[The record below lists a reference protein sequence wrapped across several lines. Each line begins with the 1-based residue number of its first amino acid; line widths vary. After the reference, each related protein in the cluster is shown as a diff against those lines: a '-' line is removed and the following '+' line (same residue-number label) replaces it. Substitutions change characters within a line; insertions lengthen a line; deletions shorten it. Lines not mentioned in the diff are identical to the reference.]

1 MQSNLHFRS
10 LIFLLLLVCWG
21 AKAQEDRVVPLSV
34 PAFRDTIKAPLLPPN
49 ILNDSVKT
57 DTVASAHASSST
69 ILDQIRYSAK
79 DYVRIS
85 QKEKKIYLYNEA
97 EIYYQDTEL
106 KAGIIVLDYTTNEVY
121 AGRIKDED
129 GNYSQLPFFKQ
140 ADNEVIPDSIRFNF
154 DTKRALIWNSRT
166 EQQAQVGAIGGGN
179 DAMKVLAERTKKEND
194 SVYFMRNGRLTTS
207 KDTIDPDY
215 FIRIRKAKFVPGKKI
230 IAGFSNMYLVQVPT
244 PIALPFAYFP
254 LTNNRTG
261 GLIFPTFTSDP
272 QRGYAIQNGG
282 YYFPISDYVDLTLT
296 GDFFTNGSY
305 GLRGRSIYKKRY
317 KYQGSV
323 DFRFE
328 NLITSQKGFED
339 YSRQTI
345 YNLQIQHS
353 QDSKANPYSRFSASV
368 NLGSSSY
375 FRNSANQVNLA
386 LTQNN
391 NLSSSISY
399 SKTFPAYPR
408 VDLSVTATHNQNTNT
423 EVINM
428 TLPTFQMNMERIF
441 PFAKRDGVKKG
452 ALQNINFQYSS
463 RAENRIQTVDSLFL
477 TGAMFDDARV
487 GARHTIPIN
496 TNFKVANYF
505 SVTVGGT
512 YEDVWTWETFER
524 GQNPDNTTSN
534 QEVVLDTISGFD
546 RYNRYGLS
554 ANIGT
559 TVYGDYRFKEGKRLQ
574 AIRHVMRPSLGWSY
588 TPSFEQFYDT
598 YTNLDGEEELYSRF
612 EGTLNGAP
620 SLNTSNS
627 VSFSLSNTIEAKV
640 MPKDSTET
648 EPKKISLLSN
658 LNFAT
663 SYNFEADSLKLAPLS
678 FNGGTALL
686 NNKLTINF
694 QGSLDPYAIDNNGRR
709 INTFNINNGGS
720 LFRLTRASVNLG
732 YSLNNETFKRK
743 DKDEEAEE
751 EEPTDLNDYRAASGG
766 RNDDLFGFGLDD
778 RDANYAFD
786 NENEDGDVDNP
797 IYGTAIPWDIRLAF
811 TSTYNNSN
819 RQNEFTNN
827 SLMFSGN
834 IQLSPRWKVRVSSG
848 YDFKNKGFNLTQ
860 LGFQRNLKSFDLRFN
875 WVPFGRN
882 ERWDFF
888 IGISSSILRDLK
900 WDQRSQRNLG
910 RR

>member
-1 MQSNLHFRS
+1 M
-10 LIFLLLLVCWG
+10 LLLVCWSLQ
-21 AKAQEDRVVPLSV
+21 AQEDRLIPLSV
-34 PAFRDTIKAPLLPPN
+34 PVYQDSLRGPLLPPN
-49 ILNDSVKT
+49 ILNDSIKA
-57 DTVASAHASSST
+57 DTIASKGPQNQSA

-79 DYVRIS
+79 DYVRLS
-85 QKEKKIYLYNEA
+85 QKDKKIYLYNEA

-121 AGRIKDED
+121 AGRIKDKD

-140 ADNEVIPDSIRFNF
+140 GTNEVIPDSIRFNF
-154 DTKRALIWNSRT
+154 DTKKALIWNSRT
-166 EQQAQVGAIGGGN
+166 EQQAQLGAVGAGN

-194 SVYFMRNGRLTTS
+194 SVYFLRNGRLTTS
-207 KDTIDPDY
+207 KDTLDPDY
-215 FIRIRKAKFVPGKKI
+215 YIKIRKAKFVPGKKI

-254 LTNNRTG
+254 LTNNRTS

-282 YYFPISDYVDLTLT
+282 YYFPISDYVDFSII
-296 GDFFTNGSY
+296 GDFYTNGSY
-305 GLRGRSIYKKRY
+305 GFRTRSVYKKRY
-317 KYQGSV
+317 KFQGSV

-328 NLITSQKGFED
+328 NLITSQKGFSD
-339 YSRQTI
+339 FSRQTI

-353 QDSKANPYSRFSASV
+353 QDSKSNPYSRFSASV

-408 VDLSVTATHNQNTNT
+408 IDLSMTATHNQNTNT
-423 EVINM
+423 EQINL
-428 TLPTFQMNMERIF
+428 TLPTLQMNMERIF
-441 PFAKRDGVKKG
+441 PFAKRDGIKKG

-463 RAENRIQTVDSLFL
+463 RAENRIQTTDSLFL
-477 TGAMFDDARV
+477 TGRMFENARV

-496 TNFKVANYF
+496 TNFKLAKYL

-512 YEDVWTWETFER
+512 YEDIWTFETFTR
-524 GQNPDNTTSN
+524 GQDPDATSN
-534 QEVVLDTISGFD
+534 REIVLDTVKGFD
-546 RYNRYGLS
+546 RWNRYGLS
-554 ANIGT
+554 ASIGT
-559 TVYGDYRFKEGKRLQ
+559 TVYGTYEFKEGKRLR
-574 AIRHVMRPSLGWSY
+574 AIRHVMRPQLGWGY

-598 YTNLDGEEELYSRF
+598 YTNFDGEEELYSRF

-620 SLNTSNS
+620 SLNQSNS

-640 MPKDSTET
+640 MPKDSTEL

-663 SYNFEADSLKLAPLS
+663 SYNFEADSLKLAPIS
-678 FNGGTALL
+678 FNGGTTLL
-686 NNKLTINF
+686 NNKLSINF
-694 QGSLDPYAIDNNGRR
+694 TGSLDPYAIDNNGTR
-709 INTFNINNGGS
+709 INTLNVNNGGS
-720 LFRLTRASVNLG
+720 LFRLTRASINLG
-732 YSLNNETFKRK
+732 YSLNNDTFKRK
-743 DKDEEAEE
+743 KADED
-751 EEPTDLNDYRAASGG
+751 EPTDEQLEDLNDYRAASGG
-766 RNDDLFGFGLDD
+766 RKDDLFGFGLDD
-778 RDANYAFD
+778 RNANYAFD

-797 IYGTAIPWDIRLAF
+797 IYGTVIPWDLRLAF

-827 SLMFSGN
+827 SLMFSGSV
-834 IQLSPRWKVRVSSG
+834 QLSPRWKVRVSSG
-848 YDFKNKGFNLTQ
+848 YDFKNNGFNLTQ

-900 WDQRSQRNLG
+900 WDQRSQRNIG